1 MIVQYIVRLLVPA
14 TYSVF
19 LRVVTAEL
27 CVTRLSLIVKTVS
40 RDTCYLRHTVGSN
53 DDAPPDRSSLA

>member
-1 MIVQYIVRLLVPA
+1 MIVQYIIRLLAPA

-19 LRVVTAEL
+19 LRVVTVEL

-40 RDTCYLRHTVGSN
+40 RDTCYLTICATR
-53 DDAPPDRSSLA
+53 